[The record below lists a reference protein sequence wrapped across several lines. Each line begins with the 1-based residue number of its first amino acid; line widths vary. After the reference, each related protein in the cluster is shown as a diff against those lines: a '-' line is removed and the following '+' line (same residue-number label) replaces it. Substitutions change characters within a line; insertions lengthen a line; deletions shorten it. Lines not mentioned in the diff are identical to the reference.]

1 MCPSTPIT
9 TSTAEPV
16 VVRITGR
23 VRPDDVPRL
32 CAELTAK
39 LGARRDDGDPT
50 EAVCDV
56 RELTRADLT
65 AVDAVARLH
74 LTARR
79 LGCELRLR
87 DAPAELGALLHLVG
101 LGALARPSR
110 PD

>member
-9 TSTAEPV
+9 TSAADPV

-39 LGARRDDGDPT
+39 LGARPDT
-50 EAVCDV
+50 EAVCDA

-101 LGALARPSR
+101 LGALARPAR